1 MNQSQFV
8 KEFFYRLNRSDVVY
22 CILKNFEQLPGQP
35 GRDVDLWIK
44 ESDFKKCR
52 QIMFE
57 VAQELGWDLLAASL
71 RLRFMNAGEYY
82 FIKNDSPTLVCVLDI
97 SPFSHWKGVSYLDHR
112 VLSKHLQTHPKGFK
126 VAAPGLEAASL
137 IFRGAMEGVIKDR
150 DKPRV
155 AECLESDPQGFLD
168 VLQEPF
174 GPRQAETILAAA
186 RAGNWDFLEQNMK
199 GFQKTILQRA
209 LRRHPFFQIKQ
220 WLRYY
225 AAVWRARLRPSH
237 GFFITLLGPD
247 GAGKTTIA
255 KLLVESDAIKNI
267 FPRQKYF
274 YRRFEVPWKNLI
286 LQIKRTGVNLDAE
299 IREDRSVVPMEPLK
313 AVIYATY
320 LASEYFT
327 GHFFLRWW
335 KSNAGLVVFDRY
347 FYDYLV
353 FEDFTRC
360 PWWLLFLLAKIVP
373 RPDAMVYLQNDA
385 ATIYARKP
393 ERSIPEINRQIKICE
408 RLVAGLP
415 NSFTINSSNAP
426 GKMVDDIKNI
436 IIRNLQERNR
446 HFAEPI
452 SLQRSPQTYTGID
465 KL

>member
-8 KEFFYRLNRSDVVY
+8 KEFFHRLNRSDVVY
-22 CILKNFEQLPGQP
+22 CILKNFEQLPEQP

-57 VAQELGWDLLAASL
+57 VAQDLGWDLLATSL
-71 RLRFMNAGEYY
+71 RMRFINAGEYY
-82 FIKNDSPTLVCVLDI
+82 FIKDGNPNLVCVLDI
-97 SPFSHWKGVSYLDHR
+97 SAFSHWKGISYLDHR
-112 VLSKHLQTHPKGFK
+112 VLSKHIQTHPKGFK

-137 IFRGAMEGVIKDR
+137 IFRGAMAGVIKDR
-150 DKPRV
+150 DKPRI

-174 GPRQAETILAAA
+174 GLQQAGTILEAA
-186 RAGNWDFLEQNMK
+186 RAGDWDFLEHHMK
-199 GFQKTILQRA
+199 AFQKTILKRA
-209 LRRHPFFQIKQ
+209 LRRYPLFQIKQ

-225 AAVWRARLRPSH
+225 AAVWRARLNPGH

-286 LQIKRTGVNLDAE
+286 HKIKRTGVKLDAE
-299 IREDRSVVPMEPLK
+299 IRDDRSVVPMEPLK
-313 AVIYATY
+313 ASIYAVY
-320 LASEYFT
+320 LACEYFS

-335 KSNAGLVVFDRY
+335 KSNAGFVVFDRY

-353 FEDFTRC
+353 FEDFARC

-385 ATIYARKP
+385 TTIYARKP

-415 NSFTINSSNAP
+415 NSFTINSSKP
-426 GKMVDDIKNI
+426 PEKMIADIINI
-436 IIRNLQERNR
+436 LMQNLRERNR
-446 HFAEPI
+446 PVV
-452 SLQRSPQTYTGID
+452 
-465 KL
+465 KLLSNSKRLIGAV